1 MRLAF
6 SLKLPGGS
14 MGKIFCLMGKSSS
27 GKDTIYKK
35 LLEQKLPLCTIV
47 PCTTRPIRHGET
59 DGVEYRFYTEDAL
72 AQLAQSGKIIEL
84 RAYNTVHGIW
94 KYFTADDGQ
103 IDLGI
108 HDYLIIGT
116 LESYRKMQDYF
127 GAGKLIPIYICVD
140 DGLRLQRALDRER
153 SQETPKYAEMCR
165 RFLADEQDFSPEK
178 LKEAGIEKQ
187 FLNQELTDTVTEI
200 ATYIRK
206 QLCQCT

>member
-1 MRLAF
+1 
-6 SLKLPGGS
+6 

-35 LLEQKLPLCTIV
+35 LLEQKLPLDTIV

-59 DGVEYRFYTEDAL
+59 DGVEYYFYTEDAL
-72 AQLAQSGKIIEL
+72 AGLEQSGKIIEL
-84 RAYNTVHGIW
+84 RAYNTVHGVW

-103 IDLGI
+103 IDLDR

-127 GAGKLIPIYICVD
+127 GAGKLVPIYVCVD
-140 DGLRLQRALDRER
+140 DGIRLQRALDRER

-178 LKEAGIEKQ
+178 LKDAGIEKQ
-187 FLNQELTDTVTEI
+187 FSNGDLANTVAEI
-200 ATYIRK
+200 TAYIRER
-206 QLCQCT
+206 LSTSA

>member
-1 MRLAF
+1 
-6 SLKLPGGS
+6 

-35 LLEQKLPLCTIV
+35 LLEQDLPLRTIV

-59 DGVEYRFYTEDAL
+59 DGVEYYFYTEEAL
-72 AQLAQSGKIIEL
+72 ARLERSGKIIEL
-84 RAYNTVHGIW
+84 RAYNTVHGVW

-103 IDLGI
+103 IDLAR

-116 LESYRKMQDYF
+116 LESYRKMQDHF
-127 GAGKLIPIYICVD
+127 GVGSLIPIYICVD
-140 DGLRLQRALDRER
+140 DGIRLQRALDRER

-178 LKEAGIEKQ
+178 LREAGIEKQ
-187 FLNQELTDTVTEI
+187 FLNDELEKTVAEI
-200 ATYIRK
+200 ITYIQE
-206 QLCQCT
+206 QLDS